1 MHTNE
6 RAMSPLRRRSGAPKL
21 SGLVHSVE
29 PTYGGPPVVAS
40 AVCEALVEAGWEC
53 RVLSADDAAAIS
65 RARRHQMFGDPR
77 IAWGGVAPL
86 AGNRFGISASI
97 VAAIE
102 RAIASADVIHVHQL
116 WDAVAVLGALAA
128 LRRGKPL
135 VLTVHGLLHPWRVG
149 AKPVRKKLFLHLFV
163 RRILREATYVHCLTE
178 DERAF
183 VLATEP
189 SANTV
194 VVPNCVAARAVS
206 PNEARRGHRAVF
218 IGRLSPEKGIG
229 ELAQAWAEQR
239 PRNWELVVAGSG
251 PASMES
257 ALREAAAR
265 CETIRFEGF
274 VGPGRRD
281 ELLASSSL
289 FVFASRGEGAS
300 IAALEALAAGVP
312 VVGTEALAMPEI
324 ERGGAGRMFPT
335 TEALCRE
342 LSRTLAS
349 LDERTLRAWSAAA
362 RGVHETHFSPVV
374 VADRYR
380 RLFTAALE
388 ARPA

>member
-1 MHTNE
+1 MRTSDRCAPPTGR
-6 RAMSPLRRRSGAPKL
+6 RAGAPRM

-40 AVCEALVEAGWEC
+40 TVCEALVEAGWEC
-53 RVLSADDAAAIS
+53 RVLSADGGAAIS

-86 AGNRFGISASI
+86 AGNRFGLSASI

-102 RAIASADVIHVHQL
+102 RAIASADVVHVHQL
-116 WDAVAVLGALAA
+116 WDAVAVLGGLAA

-135 VLTVHGLLHPWRVG
+135 VVTVHGLLHPWRVG

-183 VLATEP
+183 VLAAEP

-194 VVPNCVAARAVS
+194 VVPNCVPARPVVPAH
-206 PNEARRGHRAVF
+206 ERQARRAVF
-218 IGRLSPEKGIG
+218 VGRLSAEKGIG

-239 PRNWELVVAGSG
+239 PLDWELVVAGSG
-251 PASMES
+251 SAPMES
-257 ALREAAAR
+257 ALREAATR
-265 CETIRFEGF
+265 CRTIRFEGF
-274 VGPGRRD
+274 VGPARRD

-289 FVFASRGEGAS
+289 FVFPSRGEGAS

-312 VVGTEALAMPEI
+312 VLGTEALAMPEI

-335 TEALCRE
+335 TEALCAE
-342 LSRTLAS
+342 LSTALAS
-349 LDERTLRAWSAAA
+349 LDDATLHAWSAAA
-362 RGVHETHFSPVV
+362 RGVHGRHFSPAV
-374 VADRYR
+374 VAGRYR

-388 ARPA
+388 ARAT